1 MELVLLDKVNPWG
14 RYLKIRP
21 YDSRRSVPEIYVSH
35 TWLARSIRVGSY
47 LVKSLFKHLVSLL
60 LPNVPLPL
68 GGKLSQELLN
78 RRADDISTCPGV
90 ESFFFSLVLIFSGLS
105 THV

>member
-1 MELVLLDKVNPWG
+1 MELILLNEVNPWRQYLEVRRYDG
-14 RYLKIRP
+14 RG
-21 YDSRRSVPEIYVSH
+21 SVPEIYVSH
-35 TWLARSIRVGSY
+35 TWLAKVPKRSIRVRSY
-47 LVKSLFKHLVSLL
+47 LVKSFFEHLISLL

-90 ESFFFSLVLIFSGLS
+90 ETDLLFFFV
-105 THV
+105 